1 MLRIDLIS
9 LSTPVALH
17 WSIPDLSCRWKGIPT
32 NATSE
37 DRVCTRPNLETA
49 AALRVYKGN
58 RENQSTSRAKDRV
71 LAKDSSYFTFAIESR
86 MTRSTSCF

>member
-17 WSIPDLSCRWKGIPT
+17 WSIPDLSCRWEGIPT
-32 NATSE
+32 KATSE
-37 DRVCTRPNLETA
+37 DRFCTRPNLETA
-49 AALRVYKGN
+49 ALRVYRGTVKTN
-58 RENQSTSRAKDRV
+58 PPQEQRDV
-71 LAKDSSYFTFAIESR
+71 FAKDSSYFAFAIESR